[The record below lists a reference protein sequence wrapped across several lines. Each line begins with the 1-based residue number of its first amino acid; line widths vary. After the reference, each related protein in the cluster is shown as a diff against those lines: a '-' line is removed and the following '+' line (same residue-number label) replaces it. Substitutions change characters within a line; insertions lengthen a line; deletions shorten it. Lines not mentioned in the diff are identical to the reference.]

1 MSLRRRLLLGLLT
14 IGAVLV
20 VTNLTLSN
28 RFERFLLER
37 IDSQLT
43 DAASSALF
51 REERPQRPG
60 TRGPRPEDQTLS
72 EYYLA
77 VGNPSLGRMTRV
89 GSSLRADDR
98 PGPVLD
104 AEVLLTRVD
113 RPGRS
118 QPFTVAAESGGGE
131 WRLVAIEVGPRE
143 QGVAVVGLSLDEV
156 AATVRRIRLV
166 QILGTLAVLST
177 LGLVS
182 WWVLRL
188 GVHPIEDMAATAD
201 AIAAGDLS
209 RRVEHP
215 GESTE
220 VGRLGV
226 AFNAMLERIQE
237 AFREREESEARV
249 RRFAADASHELRTP
263 LTSILGYAELYRA
276 GGLRGKGELAD
287 AMART
292 EQEGRRMSALVE
304 DLLLLARL
312 DQHRPPERA
321 PVRLDRLVDDAVRD
335 ARAVEPDRPISYAS
349 SDVVVSGDEGQLRQ
363 VVGNLLT
370 NARVHTPPGTPVHVR
385 VGLSSDGGASTV
397 VLEVAD
403 EGPGMAADVAAKVF
417 DRFYRADASR
427 VRADGGRSTTGSGLG
442 LAIVQGV
449 ASAHGGRASV
459 TSAPGEGSRFTVE
472 LPGAA
477 PAPAPAPEG

>member
-20 VTNLTLSN
+20 VTNVTLSN

-37 IDSQLT
+37 IDSQLI
-43 DAASSALF
+43 DVSSSALF
-51 REERPQRPG
+51 REDRPQRPG
-60 TRGPRPEDQTLS
+60 SRGPRPEDTTLS

-77 VGNPSLGRMTRV
+77 VGNPALGRMVRV
-89 GSSLRADDR
+89 GSALGGER
-98 PGPVLD
+98 PGPVLE
-104 AEVLLTRVD
+104 ASTVLDHVE
-113 RPGRS
+113 RPGRAV
-118 QPFTVAAESGGGE
+118 PFSVGAESGGGS
-131 WRLVAIEVGPRE
+131 WRLVALATGPPE
-143 QGVAVVGLSLDEV
+143 QLVAVVGLSLDEV
-156 AATVRRIRLV
+156 ESTVARIRLV

-188 GVHPIEDMAATAD
+188 GVDPIEEMAVTAD

-215 GESTE
+215 GEGTE

-226 AFNAMLERIQE
+226 AFNAMLERIQG
-237 AFREREESEARV
+237 AFREREASEDRV

-276 GGLRGKGELAD
+276 GGLRGEGELAE

-292 EQEGRRMSALVE
+292 EQEGRRMAALVE

-312 DQHRPPERA
+312 DQHRPPERT
-321 PVRLDRLVDDAVRD
+321 PVRLDRIVDEAVRD
-335 ARAVEPDRPISYAS
+335 ARVVEPDRPISYAGS
-349 SDVVVSGDEGQLRQ
+349 AVVVDGDERQLRQ
-363 VVGNLLT
+363 VAGNLLT

-385 VGLSSDGGASTV
+385 VELRNGDGGDRA
-397 VLEVAD
+397 VLEVVD
-403 EGPGMAADVAAKVF
+403 EGPGMAPDVAARVF

-427 VRADGGRSTTGSGLG
+427 VRAAGDAVEARTGTGLG

-449 ASAHGGRASV
+449 AAGHGGRATV
-459 TSAPGEGSRFTVE
+459 TSAPGTGSRFTVE
-472 LPGAA
+472 LPAA
-477 PAPAPAPEG
+477 DAGTDEV